1 MDNDHKWSLPGDE
14 YMLGT
19 RLSTLCPL
27 NSCPVLQKKKKVS
40 SLFNITQAFYLIQT
54 QILSPAP
61 PFCSRSG
68 KTREAPESVLPPKD
82 LTLQLWKE
90 FNTKGECEK
99 IMSYGVC
106 WNVKSRCQV
115 PQEGGGGTEVITD
128 CPQGQQRGRILQVLR
143 EIQETNLTWRDSRS
157 MSGSCPE
164 QALACHLRWRQQRET
179 FHFSP
184 CSCILKPF
192 EIRIYLVLSNSFTL
206 KYQKNWS
213 FI

>member
-1 MDNDHKWSLPGDE
+1 
-14 YMLGT
+14 MLGT
-19 RLSTLCPL
+19 GLSTPCPL

-40 SLFNITQAFYLIQT
+40 SLFNITQTFYLIQT
-54 QILSPAP
+54 QILNPAV
-61 PFCSRSG
+61 RDQG
-68 KTREAPESVLPPKD
+68 KQEKHQRVSFHPKSVL
-82 LTLQLWKE
+82 
-90 FNTKGECEK
+90 FNCKKNLIQGGEYEK
-99 IMSYGVC
+99 ITSYRVC

-143 EIQETNLTWRDSRS
+143 EIQETNLTWRESRS

-164 QALACHLRWRQQRET
+164 QALARHLRWWQQREA
-179 FHFSP
+179 FHSSP
-184 CSCILKPF
+184 RSCILKPF
-192 EIRIYLVLSNSFTL
+192 EIQIYLVLSNSFTL